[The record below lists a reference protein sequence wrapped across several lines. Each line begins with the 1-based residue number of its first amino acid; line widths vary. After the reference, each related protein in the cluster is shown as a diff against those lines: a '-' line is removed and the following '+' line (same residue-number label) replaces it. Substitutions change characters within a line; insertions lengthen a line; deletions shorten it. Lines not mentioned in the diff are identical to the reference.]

1 MKLATL
7 LITLYAFIATT
18 LAAPPLKNSTQEY
31 YLKTALKPK
40 QSGKG
45 RFNNLWVVAWHT
57 GAGLDDAV
65 TLKVSATFIPILRD
79 KVVG

>member
-1 MKLATL
+1 MKLINLTVA
-7 LITLYAFIATT
+7 LYAFIATA
-18 LAAPPLKNSTQEY
+18 LGAQPPLKNSTQEY
-31 YLKTALKPK
+31 YLQTKLKPK

-65 TLKVSATFIPILRD
+65 TLKVRLTPSPQRNRID
-79 KVVG
+79 